1 MIKDKTENPRHLP
14 MVYMRG
20 IWFSRRVHPE
30 GLEPSTNGLRDHCY
44 DALNPD
50 SIEPKRTPVWVC
62 PLILC
67 PLSQIS
73 VFFVLFTND
82 GESFSNRLK
91 LNFAYISVVT
101 TD

>member
-1 MIKDKTENPRHLP
+1 
-14 MVYMRG
+14 MRDN
-20 IWFSRRVHPE
+20 WFSRRVHPE

-44 DALNPD
+44 DVLTPD
-50 SIEPKRTPVWVC
+50 IIELTGTPVWVC

-73 VFFVLFTND
+73 VLLVLFTND
-82 GESFSNRLK
+82 GKSFSNRLK

-101 TD
+101 TDA

>member
-1 MIKDKTENPRHLP
+1 
-14 MVYMRG
+14 MRDV
-20 IWFSRRVHPE
+20 WFSRRVHPE

-50 SIEPKRTPVWVC
+50 SIEPKRTPVWVR

-73 VFFVLFTND
+73 VFLVLARTPLRSSRWSSWALI
-82 GESFSNRLK
+82 G
-91 LNFAYISVVT
+91 
-101 TD
+101 